1 MRAFYCQ
8 KCGERLF
15 SENSFCLK
23 CNSTLGFLP
32 DLCDLSVI
40 EPAGNDAWKAKSPAA
55 VDRLYRR
62 CLNEKQEK
70 ACTWM
75 IPVEDTNAY
84 CTSCRLNRTIP
95 DLSLPENNMLWRKME
110 TAKRRLIYSLLRL
123 GLPVF
128 PKSPTNAL
136 GLSFDILSD
145 AESTAAVGNRI
156 LTGHSEGV
164 ITMNLSEADD
174 AERERMRQNMGE
186 VYRTPLGHFR
196 HESGHY
202 YWDLLVRNH
211 PQIDSVRE
219 VFGDERV
226 DYGQAIQQH
235 YARGGAAPGWE
246 SSFVTPYAASHPWE
260 DWAETW
266 AHYLHIIDTLE
277 TAAGSGVELRSKE
290 GVSVMKDPYGCSF
303 DDIRADW
310 HALRF
315 VVNSLNRSMGLPDPY
330 PFILSDLITSKL
342 AFIHEWV
349 QKTAKKN

>member
-1 MRAFYCQ
+1 
-8 KCGERLF
+8 
-15 SENSFCLK
+15 
-23 CNSTLGFLP
+23 
-32 DLCDLSVI
+32 VI
-40 EPAGNDAWKAKSPAA
+40 EPAGQDLWKAKSPNAQN
-55 VDRLYRR
+55 RLYRK

-75 IPVEDTNAY
+75 IPAEDSNAY

-95 DLSLPENNMLWRKME
+95 DLSLPENNLLWRKME
-110 TAKRRLIYSLLRL
+110 TAKRRLVYSLLKL

-128 PKSPTNAL
+128 PKSPGNAL

-145 AESTAAVGNRI
+145 GESRAAVGNRI

-211 PQIDSVRE
+211 PRIAAVRE
-219 VFGDERV
+219 LFGDERINY
-226 DYGQAIQQH
+226 DQALQQH
-235 YARGGAAPGWE
+235 YARGGALPGWE
-246 SSFVTPYAASHPWE
+246 ASYVTPYAASHPWE

-266 AHYLHIIDTLE
+266 AHYLHIIDTME
-277 TAAGSGVELRSKE
+277 TAAASGLELRNKDGE
-290 GVSVMKDPYGCSF
+290 VSVMSDPYGRDF
-303 DDIRADW
+303 GEIRDDW

-330 PFILSDLITSKL
+330 PFILSDLITRKL
-342 AFIHEWV
+342 AFIHQWILN
-349 QKTAKKN
+349 KGKK